1 MNMDSAMDIHLSPS
15 LDGQRDVRPSG
26 ETEIELASGEAANF
40 LDLDLDLDPHEVSHR
55 PYNGQNFTNPTEGP
69 GLLDSS
75 CFCHFDD

>member
-40 LDLDLDLDPHEVSHR
+40 LDLDLDPHAVTHS
-55 PYNGQNFTNPTEGP
+55 PDNGHCKTYPI
-69 GLLDSS
+69 
-75 CFCHFDD
+75 